1 MTRDDIIRLA
11 REAHGELLASG
22 KGMHVWHED
31 AYVGDVQ
38 AFCERFAALVAAAKE
53 QEMLAEGYVL
63 DFPPPKYEDET

>member
-1 MTRDDIIRLA
+1 MTDDDIIRLA

-38 AFCERFAALVAAAKE
+38 AFCERFADLVAAAKE
-53 QEMLAEGYVL
+53 QEMLAEGWVL
-63 DFPPPKYEDET
+63 DFPPPKEEADE